1 MSKPKSPPSYD
12 GEVVLTHQE
21 VKLVNDALSEPLV
34 DVHVEV
40 HRAMN
45 LPSATGLTLQ
55 WVRKAGWIQLPV
67 DQLWTLSGYAQVPL
81 RKLKLLEE
89 FYDEAQQEY

>member
-1 MSKPKSPPSYD
+1 MSKPNSLPSYD
-12 GEVVLTHQE
+12 GEIVLTHQE
-21 VKLVNDALSEPLV
+21 VKLVDDALSEPLV
-34 DVHVEV
+34 DIHVEI
-40 HRAMN
+40 HQATN
-45 LPSATGLTLQ
+45 LPSATGLALQ

-89 FYDEAQQEY
+89 FYEQTQQEQ